1 MYSNRW
7 WFWSEAGRGVWK
19 ECKAKGKDSP
29 YWKENKCDT
38 RQKPAKGSKWWW
50 WTKTGR
56 KVWTEC
62 KEKGD
67 TSPFW
72 KENDCEAGRC
82 DRLYNSLYLQTLFSE
97 QRNTE
102 RLEIKIYL

>member
-1 MYSNRW
+1 MYGNKW

-29 YWKENKCDT
+29 YWKDNKCDT

-50 WTKTGR
+50 WTSTGR
-56 KVWTEC
+56 TVWTQC

-72 KENDCEAGRC
+72 KENDCEAGRSVLTMLVMC
-82 DRLYNSLYLQTLFSE
+82 TRGAHAVDSCFVALLDSCR
-97 QRNTE
+97 
-102 RLEIKIYL
+102 